1 MVISMKME
9 KDKIKCECGEFA
21 NPKVFNVEGFRIRG
35 WQCAKCGRIEYSDE
49 INEVLIIK
57 KLKKQ
62 PISIRVGTLGLSEFI
77 RIPKEI
83 QHLTRLKKGEEVII
97 YPESTKKL
105 ILELKD

>member
-1 MVISMKME
+1 MVRNMELE
-9 KDKIKCECGEFA
+9 KDKIKCVCGNFA
-21 NPKVFNVEGFRIRG
+21 KPKIFNVEGFKIKG

-49 INEVLIIK
+49 INKILTIK

-62 PISIRVGTLGLSEFI
+62 PISVRVGMLGVSEFI

-83 QHLTRLKKGEEVII
+83 QHLTRLKKGKKVII